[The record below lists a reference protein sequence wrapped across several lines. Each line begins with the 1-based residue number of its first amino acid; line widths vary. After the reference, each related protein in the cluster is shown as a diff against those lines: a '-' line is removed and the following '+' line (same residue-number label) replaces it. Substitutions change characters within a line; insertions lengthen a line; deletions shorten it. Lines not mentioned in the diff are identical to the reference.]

1 MPKIIALTALV
12 YCLLM
17 SNLADAQTGILRL
30 RVVDEN
36 NLNLPGANVRLKSSG
51 ARGVTDVNGNLI
63 LSAIAVGQETLEVTY
78 IGYESTIKTV
88 AISAGVQELIII
100 LKPRGAEMKNIVV
113 MGDRLRGQARA
124 LNQQKTAGNIGNI
137 ISADQVGRFPD
148 QNIGEALRRV
158 PGITMQNDQGEARDI
173 IIRGLAPQLNAV
185 TLNGTRI
192 PSAEG
197 DNRRVQ
203 MDLIPADMIQTMEVS
218 KTLTPDMDADA
229 IGGSVNLVTRSAP
242 NKLRLSGTLSGG
254 RNQIRQGNMYNASI
268 LAGGR
273 IFKNKL
279 GVVAGFTIQ
288 DNDYGSDNV
297 EGIWAKRT
305 DGVVYMSEHDI
316 RKYDVRRT
324 RRSGSLS
331 LDYKINKKNT
341 ITFSGM
347 YNWRDDWEN
356 RYRLRVTGI
365 TPQYTAGAFTGY
377 RGEVRVQT
385 KGGIDNDRVRLRR
398 LEEQIVKNFSVKGE
412 HILASKAVFEWSTSS
427 SSASEYRPN
436 ERYLEYNRTNQN
448 NLIMDVADP
457 KFPYVT
463 TVTRLGAADLN
474 FRRLTEQE
482 GRVQEDDWTTKAS
495 LKLPVDWFGKDK
507 SQLKF
512 GIRYSEKEKERV
524 NDFYRYTP
532 TTTQSA
538 LMRTMNLIDYNTP
551 NTNAFQPG
559 DKYVLGP
566 FGTPSYLGKIDP
578 YNSNNFTKTRRFE
591 EFLALNYQ
599 AKERITAG
607 YFRFDHRFSDKLT
620 AIAGLRMEQTS
631 VDYTANNVFNET
643 TLRGTRAL
651 DNSYANILPSVNLRW
666 EPRQDLVYR
675 FALTTGI
682 ARPGYYELAPY
693 VNVISADNEITVG
706 NPNLKATRSINL
718 DLMAEKYFSS
728 VGILSGG
735 VFYKRLRDFIFTSV
749 DPTFD
754 SLDYQRTFNP
764 VAGQNPIPST
774 GQWIYRTSLN
784 GNEVDVYGV
793 ELAFQRQLD
802 FLPGFWKG
810 FGIYLNYTFTQSNA
824 KGIYTADG
832 EKRTGLSL
840 PGTAPHM
847 FNGSISY
854 ENKKIVARISANY
867 TDGYIDEI
875 GSDAFYDR
883 YYDSQFFLDF
893 NASYAITPRLRLFT
907 ELNNLTNQPLRYYQG
922 ERNRTMQL
930 EYYRSKGS
938 AGLKFDL
945 F

>member
-1 MPKIIALTALV
+1 MPRFFFMLLTIC
-12 YCLLM
+12 CLLA
-17 SNLADAQTGILRL
+17 SNLANAQTGILRI

-36 NLNLPGANVRLKSSG
+36 NLNLPGANVRLTGSG
-51 ARGVTDVNGNLI
+51 ARGVTDVNGTLI
-63 LSAIAVGQETLEVTY
+63 LSAANIGKETLEVTY
-78 IGYESTIKTV
+78 IGYASESIAITIN
-88 AISAGVQELIII
+88 AGVQELNIVM
-100 LKPRGAEMKNIVV
+100 KPRGAAMKNIVV

-124 LNQQKTAGNIGNI
+124 LNQQKMAGNIGNI

-158 PGITMQNDQGEARDI
+158 PGVTMQNDQGEARDI

-229 IGGSVNLVTRSAP
+229 IGGSVNLVTRTAP

-254 RNQIRQGNMYNASI
+254 RNQIREGNMYNVSL

-273 IFKNKL
+273 ILKNKL
-279 GVVAGFTIQ
+279 GLVAGLTIQ
-288 DNDYGSDNV
+288 DNDYGSDNI
-297 EGIWAKRT
+297 EGVWAKRT
-305 DGVVYMSEHDI
+305 DGVAYMSEHDI

-365 TPQYTAGAFTGY
+365 TPQYTAGTFTGY

-398 LEEQIVKNFSVKGE
+398 LEEQLVKNFALKGE
-412 HILASKAVFEWSTSS
+412 HILAKKAVFEWSTSS

-436 ERYLEYNRTNQN
+436 ERYLEYNKTNQT
-448 NLIMDVADP
+448 NLVMDVADP
-457 KFPYVT
+457 KLPYVT
-463 TVTRLGAADLN
+463 TAARLGAADLN

-482 GRVQEDDWTTKAS
+482 GKVQEDDWTTKAS
-495 LKLPVDWFGKDK
+495 LKLPVDWLGKDK

-512 GIRYSEKEKERV
+512 GVRYSEKEKERV

-532 TTTQSA
+532 TTVQSA
-538 LMRTMNLIDYNTP
+538 FMRTMNLIDYNSP
-551 NTNAFQPG
+551 NTHAFQPG
-559 DKYVLGP
+559 SKFVLGP
-566 FGTPSYLGKIDP
+566 FGTPAYLGKVDL
-578 YNSNNFTKTRRFE
+578 YNAANFTKTRRFE
-591 EFLALNYQ
+591 EFLALNYE
-599 AKERITAG
+599 AREKISAG
-607 YFRFDHRFSDKLT
+607 YLRFDHRFSEKLT
-620 AIAGLRMEQTS
+620 AIAGLRMEHTS
-631 VDYTANNVFNET
+631 VDYTANNVYNET
-643 TLRGTRAL
+643 TLRGTRTL
-651 DNSYANILPSVNLRW
+651 DNAYSNFLPSLNFRW

-693 VNVISADNEITVG
+693 VNVLSSDNEITVG

-718 DLMAEKYFSS
+718 DLMAEKYFTS

-735 VFYKRLRDFIFTSV
+735 VFYKRLRDFIFTAV

-764 VAGQNPIPST
+764 AVGQNPIPST
-774 GQWIYRTSLN
+774 GKWIYRTSLN

-810 FGIYLNYTFTQSNA
+810 FGIYANYTFTQSNA

-840 PGTAPHM
+840 PGTSPHM

-854 ENKKIVARISANY
+854 ENKKLVARISANY

-875 GSDAFYDR
+875 GSDPFYDR

-893 NASYAITPRLRLFT
+893 NASYAITSRLRIFT

-922 ERNRTMQL
+922 ERTRTMQL

-938 AGLKFDL
+938 AGIKFDL

>member
-1 MPKIIALTALV
+1 MRRIVSFLSVFVFIFISTELF
-12 YCLLM
+12 
-17 SNLADAQTGILRL
+17 AQNGLLRL
-30 RVVDEN
+30 RVVDEQ
-36 NLNLPGANVRLKSSG
+36 NLNLPGANIKLKSSG
-51 ARGVTDVNGNLI
+51 VRGVTDVNGVAI
-63 LSAIAVGQETLEVTY
+63 LSGLAIGPETIEITY
-78 IGYESTIKTV
+78 IGYAVTSKDLSI
-88 AISAGVQELIII
+88 AAGPQELIISMMP
-100 LKPRGAEMKNIVV
+100 KGSSMKSIVV

-158 PGITMQNDQGEARDI
+158 PGIAMQNDQGEARDI

-185 TLNGTRI
+185 TLNGNRI

-197 DNRRVQ
+197 DNRRIQ

-242 NKLRLSGTLSGG
+242 NKFRLSGTLSGG
-254 RNQIRQGNMYNASI
+254 KNQIRDGNMYNVSL

-273 IFKNKL
+273 LFKNKL
-279 GVVAGFTIQ
+279 GLVAGLSIQ

-297 EGIWAKRT
+297 EAVWAKRT
-305 DGVVYMSEHDI
+305 DGVTYLSEHDI

-324 RRSGSLS
+324 RRSASVS
-331 LDYKINKKNT
+331 LDYKIDKRNT
-341 ITFSGM
+341 ITLSGM

-365 TPQYTAGAFTGY
+365 TPQYTSGVFTGY

-385 KGGIDNDRVRLRR
+385 KGGIDNDRVNLRR
-398 LEEQIVKNFSVKGE
+398 LEEQIVKNFAVKGE
-412 HILASKAVFEWSTSS
+412 HLLGKKTVFEWSSAS

-448 NLIMDVADP
+448 GLVMDITDP
-457 KFPYVT
+457 ERPYVT
-463 TVTRLGAADLN
+463 TATRLGASDLN

-482 GRVQEDDWTTKAS
+482 GKVQEDDWTTKMS
-495 LKLPVDWFGKDK
+495 LKFPIDWIAKDK
-507 SQLKF
+507 SQLKIGF
-512 GIRYSEKEKERV
+512 RYSDKQKERV

-532 TTTQSA
+532 TTAQTA

-551 NTNAFQPG
+551 STHQFQPG
-559 DKYVLGP
+559 AKFVLGP
-566 FGTPSYLGKIDP
+566 FATPSYLGDVDI
-578 YNSNNFTKTRRFE
+578 YNTANFTKTRRFE
-591 EFLALNYQ
+591 EFLALNYS

-607 YFRFDHRFSDKLT
+607 FLRFDHRFSDKLS
-620 AIAGLRMEQTS
+620 AVAGLRVEQTS
-631 VDYTANNVFNET
+631 VDYTGNNVFNET
-643 TLRGTRAL
+643 TLRGTRTL
-651 DNSYANILPSVNLRW
+651 ENTYANLLPSVNFRW
-666 EPRQDLVYR
+666 EPREDLVYR
-675 FALTTGI
+675 FAITTGI

-693 VNVISADNEITVG
+693 VNVLSADNEITVG
-706 NPNLKATRSINL
+706 NPNLKATRSLNL

-728 VGILSGG
+728 VGVISGG
-735 VFYKRLRDFIFTSV
+735 VFYKRLKDFIYTSV

-754 SLDYQRTFNP
+754 SLDYQRTFSP
-764 VAGQNPIPST
+764 AAGQNPIPST
-774 GQWIYRTSLN
+774 GKWIYRTSMN
-784 GNEVDVYGV
+784 GNEVDVFGF

-810 FGIYLNYTFTQSNA
+810 FGIYLNYTYTKSSA
-824 KGIYTADG
+824 KGVYTADG
-832 EKRTGLSL
+832 DLRTGLTL

-847 FNGSISY
+847 FNGSLSY
-854 ENKKIVARISANY
+854 ENKKLVARISANY

-875 GSDAFYDR
+875 GSADFYDR

-893 NASYAITPRLRLFT
+893 NASYAITSKFRFFT

-922 ERNRTMQL
+922 VRTQTMQL
-930 EYYRSKGS
+930 EYYRSRGS
-938 AGLKFDL
+938 IGIKFDL
-945 F
+945 N